1 MEVLADM
8 DVKGTGEIEFDEF
21 IYFMTRPQVSC
32 LCPSEESGLKVKN
45 YKFVQKW

>member
-21 IYFMTRPQVSC
+21 IYFMTRPQVR
-32 LCPSEESGLKVKN
+32 PFRIVTFQIWGLTTAGKATN
-45 YKFVQKW
+45 

>member
-21 IYFMTRPQVSC
+21 IYFMTRPQVS
-32 LCPSEESGLKVKN
+32 
-45 YKFVQKW
+45 